1 MDVEEAEEEED
12 AVDIFTY
19 FYLEVGVYAA
29 GLARLNRTA
38 AGCCKA
44 IGTGDSRC
52 SCH

>member
-38 AGCCKA
+38 AASMLYLGM
-44 IGTGDSRC
+44 
-52 SCH
+52 